1 MLNLFPTNLQFFAD
15 GEPTNTDPATQQQ
28 GDTTNSL
35 AELLAQFQQSQ
46 QQNAGGTQPTQN
58 TEPTGQEPA
67 TDNTEPNTEP
77 QVDAQQQKD
86 ARAFATMRVQN
97 KSYKDA
103 LEKIAHANNIQYT
116 DIEDLLTKLND
127 DAVTKQ
133 AQAQGVPVE
142 IARRLDMLER
152 QNAQFEAQRRQN
164 MLTQQFTVIKQ
175 KYNLDDNAL
184 MSFAQQLSE
193 SGIDPTTPSF
203 NMEAEYITRNFDAIV
218 QAKMQAAVEAA
229 LRKDTQA
236 GTQGTQPNA
245 AQGSATGGQMQYNI
259 NTRAGLEQLLAQMP
273 QI

>member
-1 MLNLFPTNLQFFAD
+1 MLKLLPTNLQFFA
-15 GEPTNTDPATQQQ
+15 GEEPTNTDPTTQQP
-28 GDTTNSL
+28 GNTSNTL
-35 AELLAQFQQSQ
+35 ADLLAQFQQAQ
-46 QQNAGGTQPTQN
+46 QQAAGGTQETDPATTQD
-58 TEPTGQEPA
+58 PA
-67 TDNTEPNTEP
+67 TDTTDPNTEP
-77 QVDAQQQKD
+77 QVDTQQQKD
-86 ARAFATMRVQN
+86 ARAFANMRVQN

-116 DIEDLLTKLND
+116 DMEDLLTKLND

-164 MLTQQFTVIKQ
+164 MLTQQFTNIKQ

-184 MSFAQQLSE
+184 MTFAQQLSD
-193 SGIDPTTPSF
+193 SGVDPTAPSF
-203 NMEAEYITRNFDAIV
+203 NMETEYITRNFDAIV
-218 QAKMQAAVEAA
+218 QARMQAAVEAA

-273 QI
+273 Q